1 MLLIVQI
8 SGNFGVAKDA
18 LAEIASRL
26 RARCLRDANG
36 GAEPAPVRP
45 VKGFGHAGSLPGRGS
60 HPSGSIRAGSSSG
73 YEPLKVYSIQNF
85 VFGPMMFMAN
95 GRALLI
101 IWL

>member
-26 RARCLRDANG
+26 RARCLRDASG

-60 HPSGSIRAGSSSG
+60 YPSDPIRAGSSSG

-85 VFGPMMFMAN
+85 MFSPTMFTAN
-95 GRALLI
+95 GH